1 MKYQVL
7 MGPIDPVHFSIVSEG
22 PFAYYL
28 CNGRLPNAGNK
39 DVQGR
44 VAVVGWG
51 VLRK

>member
-28 CNGRLPNAGNK
+28 CNGRLAHARNK
-39 DVQGR
+39 DV
-44 VAVVGWG
+44 VVVG
-51 VLRK
+51 